1 MATDPKGGHS
11 NSAQLAIFVDFV
23 TRVTLT
29 RGVAGG
35 VVRDA
40 YHIKVLI

>member
-1 MATDPKGGHS
+1 MATDPKGGRS

-23 TRVTLT
+23 MQITLT

-35 VVRDA
+35 AECDA
-40 YHIKVLI
+40 CHIKVLI